1 MTDRTSPPAAPA
13 AHIEELAT
21 LVHDAWTAN
30 RLSAGWRYGKERND
44 AERLSPSL
52 VPYDRLPESERELD
66 RIAVRTTLEGLA
78 NLGYRIDRAEP
89 ISHEESRD
97 ELKSQVD
104 RLIARGLPLPAYD
117 LTKRWLAA
125 HPDDDDFRLL
135 NARALRRSGALQRAE
150 AVLDELS
157 GRPDEDGERRG
168 LLAAVNKEMFVRAL
182 RRDARAAEHLRRA
195 EQLYREVF
203 DESRDAK
210 YWHGIN
216 AATLAFVLGRE
227 DEARALAARVWSTC
241 DAVERSGGDDYWWL
255 ATKAEAA
262 LVQGRFDV
270 AATFY
275 REALSAAGDRIGDV
289 ASTRINAL
297 LLLDAYGADAPDRG
311 AIEAALRPPAVI
323 VFAGVPIEGSDSLY
337 PRFPAAAA
345 DRVRAALAERLEELQ
360 AIFGFSGAAA
370 GAELMFVEAMLER
383 RPSVVNVV
391 LPWPREQFAE
401 THVRGAGGEWRRR
414 FAEALGGDGA
424 AARVHHVVSASLGV
438 GIDSPLYE
446 RFARQLLTGLA
457 SIHASTLGTEAVG
470 LVVAD
475 GPPSQDAGSEIFE
488 LVKCWESVGIRLPPE
503 NVIDLSTFVQRR
515 AARHTVGFARPAP
528 LSVSRPFDLKAI
540 LFADV
545 EDYSKIPEDR
555 LPAFIEYF
563 VGGIGARMG
572 LKPYKPDNVRRVGD
586 GLLMVFSSV
595 RDAGLC
601 ALELVEW
608 SSSHS
613 QPSADGETYWSRL
626 GLPKTMRIRIALHAG
641 PVFACV
647 DPLTH
652 APTFEGA
659 HINYAARIEPVTPG
673 NQVYAS
679 EAFAALASSWP
690 APCDEFVC
698 EYVGRTSLAKKA
710 GEYPLYHVR
719 RRA

>member
-1 MTDRTSPPAAPA
+1 MTDLTSQPPGPA
-13 AHIEELAT
+13 DVEELAA
-21 LVHDAWTAN
+21 LVHHAWVEH
-30 RLSAGWRYGKERND
+30 RLRAGWRYGDQRSDTERI
-44 AERLSPSL
+44 SPAL
-52 VPYDRLPESERELD
+52 VPYDRLPETQRDLD
-66 RIAVRTTLEGLA
+66 RVTVRATLGGLTK
-78 NLGYRIDRAEP
+78 LGYRIDRAKP
-89 ISHEESRD
+89 AGGEELRD
-97 ELKSQVD
+97 ELLSQVD

-117 LTKRWLAA
+117 LTKRWLATHA
-125 HPDDDDFRLL
+125 DDDRFRLL

-150 AVLDELS
+150 AVLEELA

-168 LLAAVNKEMFVRAL
+168 LLAAVNKEMFARAL

-227 DEARALAARVWSTC
+227 DDARAIAARVLATC
-241 DAVERSGGDDYWWL
+241 DTVERSGGDDYWWL
-255 ATKAEAA
+255 ATRAEAA
-262 LVQGRFDV
+262 LVQGRFEV
-270 AATFY
+270 AAALY
-275 REALSAAGDRIGDV
+275 RDALRVSGERIGDV
-289 ASTRINAL
+289 ASTRFNAL
-297 LLLDAYGADAPDRG
+297 LLLDAYGADVSDRS

-323 VFAGVPIEGSDSLY
+323 VFAGVPIDTGDSLH
-337 PRFPAAAA
+337 PRFPAAAEE
-345 DRVRAALAERLEELQ
+345 RIRTALAERLDQLH

-370 GAELMFVEAMLER
+370 GAELLFVEAMLER

-391 LPWPREQFAE
+391 LPWPPEQFAQ
-401 THVRGAGGEWRRR
+401 THVRGAGGTWPRR
-414 FAEALGGDGA
+414 FEHALGGDGA
-424 AARVHHVVSASLGV
+424 AARVNHVVSASLGV

-457 SIHASTLGTEAVG
+457 NIHASTLGTEAIA

-475 GPPSQDAGSEIFE
+475 GPPSKDARSEIPE
-488 LVKCWESVGIRLPPE
+488 LVQCWESVGIRLPPE
-503 NVIDLSTFVQRR
+503 NVIDLSTFVLRR
-515 AARHTVGFARPAP
+515 SARQTSGVASSAQP
-528 LSVSRPFDLKAI
+528 SVSQPFDVKAI

-572 LKPYKPDNVRRVGD
+572 LKPYKPDNLRRVGD
-586 GLLMVFSSV
+586 GLLMVFSRV

-613 QPSADGETYWSRL
+613 QLGADGETYWSRL

-679 EAFAALASSWP
+679 EAFAALAASWP
-690 APCDEFVC
+690 APCEEFVC

-719 RRA
+719 RRV